1 MGEAGRVSGIPFIIP
16 NSSFLCEVGTTW
28 QRFRSKVS
36 CEFRDSLRR
45 VGNGASMIRKRTGMT
60 FVILVA
66 LVAFAASSFAEDE
79 KLFYENRDDIPEQY
93 RWNLEL
99 IFPDIDAWEAA
110 YAEVEAEIS
119 EIAAYK
125 GRLGESADVMFVATE
140 LVNDISKTIADVY
153 VYAGQWQ
160 STDTRNADANTYVG
174 RARALYAK
182 FGQATAFFE
191 PEIVQL
197 PDATVAKYLEDP
209 RLATYDHVFDNILRT
224 KAHTRS
230 QEVEELLAG
239 SALLQGSPQQ
249 TYGFLTGADIE
260 WPSIKDEDDEEKKV
274 VPGLYYTF
282 MSSQD
287 RRVRKDAAL
296 ALFGT
301 YDKYGNTFSG
311 TYNGLVQKDVWMAK
325 TRKYPSTLDM
335 ELDQTNVPSS
345 VVETLV
351 STVHENLD
359 AVHQYIELRKAVL
372 GLEDFHIYDLYV
384 SMVPAAES
392 KYTFDEGWAM
402 ATEFWKETFGEEYAA
417 VAERGRKERW
427 IDVYTSE
434 GKRGGAYSWGT
445 YNSVPYLFLN
455 WGGTLEDVSTL
466 VHEMGHSIHS
476 YLANQSQPYHNS
488 DYSLFVAEV
497 GSVASESLFF
507 EWMLERT
514 TDPTERLALL
524 NQRMNSIVGTF
535 LRQIF
540 FHEFEHAA
548 HVMAEEG
555 QPLTKESLGKAWSDL
570 WLQYYGD
577 QVTLDDEFKGG
588 WARIPHFYRT
598 YYVWVYATSFAAG
611 EAIAGRFRA
620 GDETAVQDYLETLKL
635 GGSVYPM
642 DALKRAGV
650 DMENPE
656 VIRAVMDR
664 FRSILGEM
672 EEILLEE

>member
-1 MGEAGRVSGIPFIIP
+1 
-16 NSSFLCEVGTTW
+16 
-28 QRFRSKVS
+28 
-36 CEFRDSLRR
+36 
-45 VGNGASMIRKRTGMT
+45 MILM
-60 FVILVA
+60 A
-66 LVAFAASSFAEDE
+66 LVAFAASSYAAEE
-79 KLFYENRDDIPEQY
+79 KLFYENREDIPEQY
-93 RWNLEL
+93 RWDLGI
-99 IFPDIDAWEAA
+99 IFPDIEAWEAA
-110 YAEVEAEIS
+110 YAEVEAKIPEL
-119 EIAAYK
+119 ATFK
-125 GRLGESADVMFVATE
+125 GKLGESADAMVAATN
-140 LVNDISKTIADVY
+140 LVNDISKTLGDIF

-160 STDTRNADANTYVG
+160 STNTRNADANTYVG
-174 RARALYAK
+174 RARALGAK

-197 PDATVAKYLEDP
+197 PDATIAAYLEDP
-209 RLATYDHVFDNILRT
+209 RLETYDQVLDNILRT

-249 TYGFLTGADIE
+249 TYGFLTSADIE
-260 WPSIKDEDDEEKKV
+260 WPTIKDENDEDKKV
-274 VPGLYYTF
+274 IPGLYYTF

-325 TRKYPSTLDM
+325 NRHYPSTLDM
-335 ELDQTNVPSS
+335 ELNQTNVPSS

-351 STVHENLD
+351 STVHDNLD

-384 SMVPAAES
+384 SMVPAAQS
-392 KYTFDEGWAM
+392 TYTFDEGWAM
-402 ATEFWKETFGEEYAA
+402 AMEFWKETFGEEYAA

-427 IDVYTSE
+427 IDVYPNE
-434 GKRGGAYSWGT
+434 GKRGGAYSWGS

-476 YLANQSQPYHNS
+476 YLANQNQPYHDS

-497 GSVASESLFF
+497 ASVASESLFF

-524 NQRMNSIVGTF
+524 NERMNSIIGTF

-555 QPLTKESLGKAWSDL
+555 KPLTKESLGAAWGDL
-570 WLQYYGD
+570 WLEYYGD
-577 QVTLDDEFKGG
+577 KVTLDDEFKGG

-620 GDETAVQDYLETLKL
+620 GDEAAVSDYLETLKL

-650 DMENPE
+650 DMNDPA

-664 FRSILGEM
+664 FRSILGQM

>member
-1 MGEAGRVSGIPFIIP
+1 MKRNRTGLTFII
-16 NSSFLCEVGTTW
+16 L
-28 QRFRSKVS
+28 
-36 CEFRDSLRR
+36 L
-45 VGNGASMIRKRTGMT
+45 
-60 FVILVA
+60 A
-66 LVAFAASSFAEDE
+66 LVAFAANSFAAEE
-79 KLFYENRDDIPEQY
+79 KLFYENREDISEQY

-110 YAEVEAEIS
+110 YADVEAKIPEL
-119 EIAAYK
+119 AAYK

-140 LVNDISKTIADVY
+140 LLNDTLRTIEDIF

-160 STDTRNADANTYVG
+160 RTNTRNADANALVG
-174 RARALYAK
+174 RAQALYAA
-182 FGQATAFFE
+182 FGQAAAFFE

-197 PDATVAKYLEDP
+197 PDDTIAAYLEDP
-209 RLATYDHVFDNILRT
+209 RLATYDHVLDNIIRT

-239 SALLQGSPQQ
+239 SALLQSSPQQ
-249 TYGFLTGADIE
+249 TYGFLTDADIE
-260 WPSIKDEDDEEKKV
+260 WPTIKGDDGEDTKV

-287 RRVRKDAAL
+287 RRIRRDAAL

-325 TRKYPSTLDM
+325 NRRYPSTLDM
-335 ELDQTNVPSS
+335 VLDRDAVPRS

-351 STVHENLD
+351 STVHDNLD
-359 AVHQYIELRKAVL
+359 AVHRYIEMRTKVL

-384 SMVPAAES
+384 SMVPAAQTT
-392 KYTFDEGWAM
+392 YTFDEGWALAM
-402 ATEFWKETFGEEYAA
+402 EFWKETFGEEYAA
-417 VAERGRKERW
+417 VAERSREERW
-427 IDVYTSE
+427 IDVYPST
-434 GKRGGAYSWGT
+434 GKWGGAFSWGT
-445 YNSVPYLFLN
+445 YNSVPYLLLN

-466 VHEMGHSIHS
+466 VHEMGHSIHK
-476 YLANQSQPYHNS
+476 YLAIQNQPYHEYGS
-488 DYSLFVAEV
+488 SLFVAEV
-497 GSVASESLFF
+497 ASVASESLFF
-507 EWMLERT
+507 EWLLERT

-524 NQRMNSIVGTF
+524 NQRMNDIVGTF

-548 HVMAEEG
+548 HAMAEEG
-555 QPLTKESLGKAWSDL
+555 KPLTKESLGEAWGNL
-570 WLQYYGD
+570 WLEYYGD
-577 QVTLDDEFKGG
+577 SVTLDDEFKGG
-588 WARIPHFYRT
+588 WARIHHFYRT
-598 YYVWVYATSFAAG
+598 YYVWKYATSFAAG

-620 GDETAVQDYLETLKL
+620 GDKTAVSDYLETLKL

-642 DALKRAGV
+642 DAVKRAGV
-650 DMENPE
+650 DMNDPD

-664 FRSILGEM
+664 FRSILGQM
-672 EEILLEE
+672 EEIMIEEK